1 MNACCSTSVGQLLP
15 EGVDFDTGNKKEPY
29 SYSEREF
36 DKGSFTFFTSY
47 NITCWLFS
55 FV

>member
-1 MNACCSTSVGQLLP
+1 MLAARLRW
-15 EGVDFDTGNKKEPY
+15 GVDILKMSIFITSHKKEPY

-47 NITCWLFS
+47 NITC
-55 FV
+55 